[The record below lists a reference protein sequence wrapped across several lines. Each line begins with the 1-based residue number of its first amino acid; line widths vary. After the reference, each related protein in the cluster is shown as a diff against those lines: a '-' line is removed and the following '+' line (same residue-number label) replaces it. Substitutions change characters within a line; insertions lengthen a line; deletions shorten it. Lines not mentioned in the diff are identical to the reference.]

1 MGVKVVNVKEVF
13 YTEAATTKTY
23 EKTKNWQGVVSQ
35 FDISNIGA
43 APLTIEINDDGV
55 TRTLLSLNSKGWTY
69 KNEIVKIVVTATD
82 NFELLLRG

>member
-1 MGVKVVNVKEVF
+1 MGVKVVNDKEVF

-23 EKTKNWQGVVSQ
+23 EKIKNWQGVVSQ

-43 APLTIEINDDGV
+43 APLTIEINDDKV

-69 KNEIVKIVVTATD
+69 KNEIVKVVVTATD
-82 NFELLLRG
+82 SFELLLRG